1 MSETRRDLF
10 KTSVTA
16 ALGFSVGAVAGYAA
30 AETFLA
36 PQVPAPPSPGTVA
49 ALQDSGTAVWYLFH
63 FEDSTHCRL
72 YSENCV
78 PSSFSKTTN
87 IDTATWFAVS
97 CRKPVKSAITISYTN
112 SAGNPDSISLDFSG
126 GYLDGPS
133 LDKLLKIL
141 PTTLPPVVTG
151 SWNEIGKQHS

>member
-36 PQVPAPPSPGTVA
+36 PQPPAPPAPGTVA
-49 ALQDSGTAVWYLFH
+49 ALQDTSSAVWHLFH

-97 CRKPVKSAITISYTN
+97 CRKLIKTAITISYTN
-112 SAGNPDSISLDFSG
+112 SAGNPDSISLTFSG

-133 LDKLLKIL
+133 LAKLLNIL
-141 PTTLPPVVTG
+141 PSGIPPVVTG

>member
-36 PQVPAPPSPGTVA
+36 PQPPAPPNPGTVA
-49 ALQDSGTAVWYLFH
+49 ALQDSSTAAWYLFR
-63 FEDSTHCRL
+63 FESSKQCRL
-72 YSENCV
+72 YREDCV
-78 PSSFSKTTN
+78 PASFSKTSN

-112 SAGNPDSISLDFSG
+112 SDGNADSISLTFSG
-126 GYLDGPS
+126 GYLDDPS
-133 LDKLLKIL
+133 LAKLVAIL
-141 PTTLPPVVTG
+141 PTSQPPVVQG

>member
-16 ALGFSVGAVAGYAA
+16 ALGFTVGAVAGYAA

-97 CRKPVKSAITISYTN
+97 CRKAVKSAITISYTD
-112 SAGNPDSISLDFSG
+112 SAGNPASISLTFSG
-126 GYLDGPS
+126 GYLDVPS
-133 LDKLLKIL
+133 LAKLVAIL
-141 PTTLPPVVTG
+141 PTSVPPVLQG